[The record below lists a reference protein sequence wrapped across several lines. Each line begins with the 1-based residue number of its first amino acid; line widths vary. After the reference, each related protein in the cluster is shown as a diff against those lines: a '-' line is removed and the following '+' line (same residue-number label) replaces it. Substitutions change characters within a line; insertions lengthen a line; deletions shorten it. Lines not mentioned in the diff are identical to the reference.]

1 MFILGVYCILLPM
14 VESTDDLINKTVTKA
29 LEHGKVKTGDLVVIT
44 AGIPVGVGGT
54 TKPDQSSCGGTTIGT
69 GCGKK

>member
-1 MFILGVYCILLPM
+1 M

-54 TKPDQSSCGGTTIGT
+54 TNLIKAHVVGQPLVRGAA
-69 GCGKK
+69 KK

>member
-1 MFILGVYCILLPM
+1 
-14 VESTDDLINKTVTKA
+14 LINKTVTKA

-54 TKPDQSSCGGTTIGT
+54 TNLIKAHVVGQPLVRGAA
-69 GCGKK
+69 KK